1 MVMVLDIKNFLLVLL
16 YMISI
21 DAIWLKFIVG
31 KVFVEHAKT
40 VFREDG
46 VLLWS
51 AAIVYVLMTLG
62 LMIFVKPYIERHQ
75 SMLPIFLYGGVFGFI
90 IYGVFDFTNH
100 AILKQWPLNLI
111 VLDLVWGAFLLG
123 SSSLVLKK
131 IIA

>member
-1 MVMVLDIKNFLLVLL
+1 MVLDIKNFLLVLL

>member
-1 MVMVLDIKNFLLVLL
+1 MGIKSFLLVLL
-16 YMISI
+16 YMICI

-40 VFREDG
+40 VIREDG
-46 VLLWS
+46 VLFWS

-62 LMIFVKPYIERHQ
+62 LMLFIKPYIVKQQ
-75 SMLPIFLYGGVFGFI
+75 SMGLVFIYGGLFGLI

-111 VLDLVWGAFLLG
+111 VLDLVWGTFLLG

-131 IIA
+131 ILA